1 MPIIQPAPAP
11 QIQSSSQPQSEVVE
25 AQVVQEPETTEEVPS
40 NANDLQNN
48 PPVAASEEDIVADPG
63 LRIPI
68 EQMDP
73 NIRDAPRAKNFGVD
87 AFTVNGFRG
96 WKDGRELIDAHSNG
110 IDHNK
115 SRRAYEDLKNQRQ
128 SVAHVINRGGKKS
141 EEEYRGRLLI
151 ILGVIRFLLL
161 QAHAFRGH
169 DESSSSSNKGNFL
182 EMVEW
187 YKAKDKN
194 AATLL
199 RHNQMTSPEIQKDMC
214 RACADLTT
222 KAILTD
228 LGDRPFAILVD
239 EARDASIKEQMV
251 VVLRYVNARG
261 QVIERFLGIHEVP
274 NTSSSSL
281 KNTLDEVLENIAE
294 DTTNG
299 DKRYVASGLLKQ
311 METFEFVLVMFLM
324 IRLLGKTNDLSQC
337 LQKKDQNIIRAVGL
351 IGTTLQLV
359 SEIIVEMN
367 NRFAER
373 STQLLRCIAC
383 LDPRNSFANYDRS
396 KILELFEIY
405 KDDFSS
411 YELLRL
417 GDQIDHFIALTL
429 PVVTATV
436 ERAFSVMKF
445 VKNELR
451 NKMGGSGRLGS
462 GPYEALDE
470 DMRGDGEP
478 NHN

>member
-1 MPIIQPAPAP
+1 
-11 QIQSSSQPQSEVVE
+11 
-25 AQVVQEPETTEEVPS
+25 
-40 NANDLQNN
+40 
-48 PPVAASEEDIVADPG
+48 
-63 LRIPI
+63 
-68 EQMDP
+68 MDP
-73 NIRDAPRAKNFGVD
+73 NIRDAVRRAYISKGPCQPRGHSYPKRKIYNRNRSFHDVWFNNHAWLEYSIAKDAAFCFYCYLFKQPRAENFGVD

-115 SRRAYEDLKNQRQ
+115 SRRAYEDFKNQRQ

-141 EEEYRGRLLI
+141 EEEYKGRLLI

-251 VVLRYVNARG
+251 VVLR
-261 QVIERFLGIHEVP
+261 
-274 NTSSSSL
+274 
-281 KNTLDEVLENIAE
+281 
-294 DTTNG
+294 
-299 DKRYVASGLLKQ
+299 
-311 METFEFVLVMFLM
+311 LVCTVQL
-324 IRLLGKTNDLSQC
+324 
-337 LQKKDQNIIRAVGL
+337 AV
-351 IGTTLQLV
+351 
-359 SEIIVEMN
+359 
-367 NRFAER
+367 
-373 STQLLRCIAC
+373 
-383 LDPRNSFANYDRS
+383 
-396 KILELFEIY
+396 
-405 KDDFSS
+405 
-411 YELLRL
+411 
-417 GDQIDHFIALTL
+417 FI
-429 PVVTATV
+429 
-436 ERAFSVMKF
+436 
-445 VKNELR
+445 
-451 NKMGGSGRLGS
+451 
-462 GPYEALDE
+462 
-470 DMRGDGEP
+470 
-478 NHN
+478 